1 MDSFKEMILNDRVA
15 VTTSLIVT
23 TGLPKSGKSQLLTKL
38 FNDNIQLKSTAKSM
52 QNYMERKQDERGL
65 SVYELCIMGRKGR
78 SAWSF
83 ATKRYGAI
91 FSVLSDIIRQAG
103 GKFRDL
109 NIALPDESS
118 NHTVLD
124 QLYYWLLVKV
134 KNILDTMNSNNE
146 DIKLSL
152 LHDGISLVNIMDV
165 GVNKAL
171 YDFMPILLV
180 CSHSYVR
187 YVTFSLEKD
196 GSALYDKPDM
206 SDYQER
212 FDDKQIMK
220 RRSRVTYL
228 LRFASIGNQH
238 NCRTI
243 MAATT
248 HGKSCKEWSTAFS
261 RCKETILTQA
271 KAQKIDDLLNDWQ
284 CIDLESDKSIKEVK
298 QNIEQSISCTYDRQI
313 DMPLKWIILRS
324 LIVSLKENEHEVIIL
339 KKHVIEQ
346 KAEQLNMNAD
356 DVKKFLKAFT
366 DFGSILYIPLFEAL
380 KDIVIVDVWEFV
392 KCLNELFYDLNKK
405 YPDLRKYGFISQTS
419 TKALLGNDEEDF
431 MQVLITLSM
440 TARVQSGKNILIDG
454 KCGPNEMCYYLPS
467 ARVKESCTPK
477 DDKNDFAFLE
487 IQSVNFPA
495 NVQACI
501 AGNVMNSNNAVL
513 VLCEENNIT
522 RFQFEYPDCPAV
534 QVEMMYLGSRTRLR
548 VTNCNNTNDILSSE
562 AAVDACTIVLN
573 SCCKCLNGKKKIIPD
588 LIFSVG
594 IQCCGSA
601 DIIHYLYCDD
611 ISNICYKCSE
621 SKPENLFH
629 QCWIKAALKV
639 IVKTKILIMIL
650 FLIVHRS

>member
-23 TGLPKSGKSQLLTKL
+23 TGLPKSGKSQLLKKL
-38 FNDNIQLKSTAKSM
+38 FNDNIRLKSTAKSM

-109 NIALPDESS
+109 NIALPDQSS
-118 NHTVLD
+118 NQSVLD
-124 QLYYWLLVKV
+124 QLYHWLLVKV

-146 DIKLSL
+146 DTKLSL

-206 SDYQER
+206 SAYQEH
-212 FDDKQIMK
+212 FDDKQVMT

-248 HGKSCKEWSTAFS
+248 HGKSCEEQSTAFS
-261 RCKETILTQA
+261 RCKETILSQA

-284 CIDLESDKSIKEVK
+284 CIDLESDESIKEVK
-298 QNIEQSISCTYDRQI
+298 QKIEQSISCTYDRQI

-346 KAEQLNMNAD
+346 KAEQLNMKAD

-380 KDIVIVDVWEFV
+380 EDIVIVDIWEFV
-392 KCLNELFYDLNKK
+392 KRLNELFYDLSKK
-405 YPDLRKYGFISQTS
+405 YPNLCKYGFISQTS
-419 TKALLGNDEEDF
+419 TKALLGKDEKDF

-440 TARVQSGKNILIDG
+440 TARVQNGRNILIDG
-454 KCGPNEMCYYLPS
+454 KLGPDEMCYYLPS
-467 ARVKESCTPK
+467 ARNSDSYTPE
-477 DDKNDFAFLE
+477 DNDFDDFAFLE
-487 IQSVNFPA
+487 IHSVNFPA

-501 AGNVMNSNNAVL
+501 AGNIMNSNNAVL

-534 QVEMMYLGSRTRLR
+534 HVEMMYLGSRTRLR
-548 VTNCNNTNDILSSE
+548 ITNNTNDILSSQ
-562 AAVDACTIVLN
+562 AAVDACTIVLD

-594 IQCCGSA
+594 IQCCESA
-601 DIIHYLYCDD
+601 DIIHHLYCDD
-611 ISNICYKCSE
+611 HISICSKCSE

-629 QCWIKAALKV
+629 QCWIKAASKV
-639 IVKTKILIMIL
+639 IVKQKY
-650 FLIVHRS
+650 